1 MQLRGSTRDA
11 QHINQSSSS
20 DPHQAVVSST
30 EKGSDQWAQSNEAY
44 AAAPLS
50 MCNMGGSF
58 LIFVGSL
65 GVGGLGSYESCFT
78 GEQQ

>member
-11 QHINQSSSS
+11 QHINQSSSN
-20 DPHQAVVSST
+20 DPHQVVVSST
-30 EKGSDQWAQSNEAY
+30 AKASDQWAKSNEAY
-44 AAAPLS
+44 AVAHLS

-65 GVGGLGSYESCFT
+65 GWVDSAATRAASLPR
-78 GEQQ
+78 